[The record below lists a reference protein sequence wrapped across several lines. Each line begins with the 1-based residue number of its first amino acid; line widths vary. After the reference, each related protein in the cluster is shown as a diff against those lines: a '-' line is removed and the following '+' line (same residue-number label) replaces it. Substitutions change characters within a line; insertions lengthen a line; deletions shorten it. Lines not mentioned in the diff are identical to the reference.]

1 MSEPR
6 FKVFLLDFGKA
17 ENMGSIV
24 RGPWSKSE
32 PKMGSIVL
40 PNDEIEY
47 VSFDLETTGLYKS
60 DKIVEIAF
68 VAFKGDRVLD
78 EWSTLINPMRD
89 VGKTDI
95 HGISASMVSTAPI
108 FEEIVNDVFRMINNR
123 ILVSHNYSFDIRML
137 LQEFGSLGVEG
148 DFGKGFCTMIAS
160 RRLLP
165 GVGESLKATCE
176 GLSIK
181 AIDSHSA
188 LGDARMA
195 MQIFSHLQE
204 DNQDVIAAKVNYQK
218 NKKPA
223 RTVVREAFKAS
234 QNDAIEKIKK
244 FTSKIPFPTSDEKGV
259 AYLLILNMALQ
270 DFIVSKNEEAEL
282 KAWAENLGIS
292 DKERDDLHRGYLDSF
307 IQAALRDG
315 VITVR
320 EREMIDLVGKALKL
334 KVEIPD
340 TPQPIKVNAE
350 NLSVG
355 KRICFTGEAV
365 GLSGES
371 ISRSELEALAS
382 KVGLH
387 PVKDVTKKG
396 CDALVAA
403 DVSSMSG
410 KAKKAKEWGI
420 PVLSVDQFISYC
432 TFGK

>member
-1 MSEPR
+1 
-6 FKVFLLDFGKA
+6 
-17 ENMGSIV
+17 
-24 RGPWSKSE
+24 
-32 PKMGSIVL
+32 
-40 PNDEIEY
+40 
-47 VSFDLETTGLYKS
+47 
-60 DKIVEIAF
+60 
-68 VAFKGDRVLD
+68 
-78 EWSTLINPMRD
+78 
-89 VGKTDI
+89 
-95 HGISASMVSTAPI
+95 
-108 FEEIVNDVFRMINNR
+108 
-123 ILVSHNYSFDIRML
+123 
-137 LQEFGSLGVEG
+137 
-148 DFGKGFCTMIAS
+148 
-160 RRLLP
+160 
-165 GVGESLKATCE
+165 
-176 GLSIK
+176 
-181 AIDSHSA
+181 
-188 LGDARMA
+188 
-195 MQIFSHLQE
+195 
-204 DNQDVIAAKVNYQK
+204 
-218 NKKPA
+218 
-223 RTVVREAFKAS
+223 
-234 QNDAIEKIKK
+234 
-244 FTSKIPFPTSDEKGV
+244 
-259 AYLLILNMALQ
+259 MALQ